1 LKVVERCP
9 GRGHRVGYR
18 DVIVCGKRHGG
29 GRWTWSYRSRPL
41 HLGRLLYNGRSGE
54 TGDTAAGEHA
64 GHEHADD
71 EPQERYDKYAVMGCS
86 RCGAWQEDG
95 PTIGAIGRGHADGCQ
110 RLP

>member
-1 LKVVERCP
+1 
-9 GRGHRVGYR
+9 
-18 DVIVCGKRHGG
+18 VIVCGKRQGG
-29 GRWTWSYRSRPL
+29 GGWTWSYRSRPL

-71 EPQERYDKYAVMGCS
+71 ERQERYDEYGHWVLPV
-86 RCGAWQEDG
+86 RCLAEDG
-95 PTIGAIGRGHADGCQ
+95 PAIGAIGRGHADGCQ